1 MEVIKIMLQK
11 DVGKAMA
18 NLVSLKILE
27 VTNKDI
33 RKIDDNVKE
42 LAKKIWVSAKK
53 CSIKWKVHGIRK
65 VTNN

>member
-42 LAKKIWVSAKK
+42 LAKKI
-53 CSIKWKVHGIRK
+53 
-65 VTNN
+65 